1 MSGNASVSF
10 SILQAYLPDS
20 EAGVKMLHGVYIAW
34 AQRVMFTVGRSVTTG
49 RVSLSVVN
57 GFKF

>member
-34 AQRVMFTVGRSVTTG
+34 SQRVMFTVGRSITTG
-49 RVSLSVVN
+49 RVSLSIGLN
-57 GFKF
+57 